1 MNEMSTQYAAYLIP
15 LALGVSLLWKIIQWR
30 QRVNDFGTQMPVVP
44 VLFPP
49 TSLYRRFWPKTWQ
62 TFHAAWQVRNKRKIY
77 HKLGSDNFAFVCLF
91 EYDEVYLSDP
101 AAVVEMKVKK
111 ADRFPRDMTTLKKV
125 RHLLRC

>member
-1 MNEMSTQYAAYLIP
+1 MSTQYAAYLIP

-49 TSLYRRFWPKTWQ
+49 TSLYRRFWPETWQ

-77 HKLGSDNFAFVCLF
+77 HELGSDNFAFVCLF

-125 RHLLRC
+125 LRLLRC